1 MFNVSRRLLTLTAA
15 YVLGCS
21 LGTTSGFAEGSQN
34 EVGHT
39 AASTAKTV
47 PSTQNSILLRTFKV
61 NYEES

>member
-15 YVLGCS
+15 FVLGCS
-21 LGTTSGFAEGSQN
+21 LGTTSAFAEGSQN

-47 PSTQNSILLRTFKV
+47 TSTQSSIVLRTFIV